1 MTEPRRPHAGGYGNI
16 YTPHAGSMIIQVQR
30 ESGLA
35 NRTIVLSQRQVR
47 LLRLALHLGGALLVL
62 GTTSWLFLASQAARV
77 PSLTRR
83 VTALQHDVR
92 RLDTLQTALTAL
104 ERRFRHVQQMLGAPA
119 PVTQPASNPLPTQLA
134 PAGKDAPPTPPP
146 PPRSAGE
153 AGDPHPRR

>member
-35 NRTIVLSQRQVR
+35 NRTIILSQRQVR
-47 LLRLALHLGGALLVL
+47 RLRLALFLGGALLAI
-62 GTTSWLFLASQAARV
+62 GSTSWLFLASQAARV

-92 RLDTLQTALTAL
+92 RLDTLQTALNTL
-104 ERRFRHVQQMLGAPA
+104 ERRLRHVQHMLGAPA
-119 PVTQPASNPLPTQLA
+119 PLRHSA
-134 PAGKDAPPTPPP
+134 PKRT
-146 PPRSAGE
+146 
-153 AGDPHPRR
+153 GD

>member
-35 NRTIVLSQRQVR
+35 NRTIILSQRQVR
-47 LLRLALHLGGALLVL
+47 RLRLALYTGGALLVI
-62 GTTSWLFLASQAARV
+62 GSTSWLFLASQAARV

-92 RLDTLQTALTAL
+92 RLDTLQTALNAL
-104 ERRFRHVQQMLGAPA
+104 ERRFQHVQHMLAAPA
-119 PVTQPASNPLPTQLA
+119 PLRHSAHNALATEPA
-134 PAGKDAPPTPPP
+134 PAGEDAAPPPLGPE
-146 PPRSAGE
+146 GE
-153 AGDPHPRR
+153 GADLSPHP